1 MSNIE
6 WILENTD
13 ANMSLED
20 MPLQKEDKLRIRN
33 CLEGKHS
40 FEFAVQELKKKYI
53 RSEKV

>member
-20 MPLQKEDKLRIRN
+20 MPLQSEDKLRIRN
-33 CLEGKHS
+33 CLEGKLS
-40 FEFAVQELKKKYI
+40 FDFAIQELRKKYI
-53 RSEKV
+53 RSERV